1 LIDNSSKS
9 GQAKPSFFH
18 HQNQELTFYLKQIIA
33 IPELINPFLFYRQ
46 EPETPCHV
54 PLELVKDDLI

>member
-1 LIDNSSKS
+1 L